1 MEWIAANLEPILL
14 ALLGTQALAT
24 LIVNL
29 TPTPRDDTVVGAV
42 YRGIEI
48 VAGIVTGK
56 AKQVAPNKAPAESSS
71 FSVDLPDINVR
82 F

>member
-1 MEWIAANLEPILL
+1 MEWIIANLEPILL
-14 ALLGTQALAT
+14 AILGTQALAT
-24 LIVNL
+24 LIVNI
-29 TPTPRDDTVVGAV
+29 TPTPRDDTVVGLV

-56 AKQVAPNKAPAESSS
+56 AKQVAPNKVEPAP
-71 FSVDLPDINVR
+71 FTVDLPDINVR

>member
-1 MEWIAANLEPILL
+1 MEWIVANLEPILL
-14 ALLGTQALAT
+14 AILGTQALAT

-29 TPTPRDDTVVGAV
+29 TPTPRDDSIVGIV

-48 VAGIVTGK
+48 VAGIVTSK
-56 AKQVAPNKAPAESSS
+56 AKQEAPNKAHSDSPAL
-71 FSVDLPDINVR
+71 SVDLPDINVR

>member
-1 MEWIAANLEPILL
+1 MEWIIANLEPILL
-14 ALLGTQALAT
+14 AVLGTQALAT

-29 TPTPRDDTVVGAV
+29 TPTPRDDTVVGLV

-56 AKQVAPNKAPAESSS
+56 AKQVAPNKAEPAPLT
-71 FSVDLPDINVR
+71 VDLPDINVR

>member
-1 MEWIAANLEPILL
+1 MEWIVANLEPILL
-14 ALLGTQALAT
+14 ALLGTKALAT

-29 TPTPRDDTVVGAV
+29 TPTPRDDTIVGAV

-56 AKQVAPNKAPAESSS
+56 AKQAAPNKAPVEPPS

>member
-1 MEWIAANLEPILL
+1 MEWISTNLETILL

-29 TPTPRDDTVVGAV
+29 TPTPRDDTVVGTI

-56 AKQVAPNKAPAESSS
+56 AKQVAPNKVPEAPSLT
-71 FSVDLPDINVR
+71 VDLPDINVR

>member
-1 MEWIAANLEPILL
+1 MEWIIANLEPILL
-14 ALLGTQALAT
+14 AILGTQALAT

-29 TPTPRDDTVVGAV
+29 TPTPRDDTVVGLV

-56 AKQVAPNKAPAESSS
+56 AKQVAPNKDEPTPLT
-71 FSVDLPDINVR
+71 VNLPDINVR

>member
-1 MEWIAANLEPILL
+1 MEWIVANLEPILL
-14 ALLGTQALAT
+14 AVLGTQALAT

-29 TPTPRDDTVVGAV
+29 TPTPRDDTIVGIV

-48 VAGIVTGK
+48 VAGIVSGK
-56 AKQVAPNKAPAESSS
+56 AKQVAPNKAPSESPSL
-71 FSVDLPDINVR
+71 SVDLPDINVR

>member
-1 MEWIAANLEPILL
+1 
-14 ALLGTQALAT
+14 
-24 LIVNL
+24 VNL
-29 TPTPRDDTVVGAV
+29 TPTPRDDTVVGAI

-56 AKQVAPNKAPAESSS
+56 AKQVAPNKVPEAPSLT
-71 FSVDLPDINVR
+71 VDLPDINVR